1 MSIIW
6 LVHLDS
12 DRKFNFKASFN
23 WIFFYLRTPSDV
35 KSDLKFRI
43 LGPKSPKIGHCEK
56 MSQLIKMT
64 QNDFFFNWADNITL
78 QTVSRVTQ
86 IIPRHLQDTLQTPS
100 GHPKIWPILYNLRQ
114 LAEKESAGENEW
126 NRCLHI
132 VPPLTVSRVTQTDPR
147 CLPNT
152 FETPYR
158 HPKILHIL
166 TNLSNSGKGNKLI
179 KNVPNLIVINCLH
192 IIHPRK
198 YLESLRPPDTSQTP
212 KRNPKMGHSM
222 ANQGPMR
229 EPATKNNARR
239 LNNWFVMVILQVVS
253 RVTKT
258 PPRHRWNTF
267 EAPSRHP

>member
-1 MSIIW
+1 VQYFGVSVRCLGGIWSLSEWLLILSGGYNVQTPISLIFTSWFLFCQLPQIIQNGPNFGVSGGCLEGVLEVSGNYLSDPGYCLEGYVVGSIEKKI
-6 LVHLDS
+6 
-12 DRKFNFKASFN
+12 
-23 WIFFYLRTPSDV
+23 
-35 KSDLKFRI
+35 I

-64 QNDFFFNWADNITL
+64 QNDFFFNWANNIPL

-126 NRCLHI
+126 NGCLHI
-132 VPPLTVSRVTQTDPR
+132 VPPWQYQESLRQTPDASQ
-147 CLPNT
+147 
-152 FETPYR
+152 TPYR

-198 YLESLRPPDTSQTP
+198 YSESLRPPDTPQT
-212 KRNPKMGHSM
+212 
-222 ANQGPMR
+222 Q
-229 EPATKNNARR
+229 
-239 LNNWFVMVILQVVS
+239 
-253 RVTKT
+253 
-258 PPRHRWNTF
+258 
-267 EAPSRHP
+267 